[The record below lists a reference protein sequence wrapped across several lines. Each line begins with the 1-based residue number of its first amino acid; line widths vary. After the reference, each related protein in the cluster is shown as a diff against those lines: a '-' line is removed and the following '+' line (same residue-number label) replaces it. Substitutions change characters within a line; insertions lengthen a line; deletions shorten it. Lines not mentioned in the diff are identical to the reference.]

1 MGERHRYEQ
10 GHTTFLG
17 YRIYRKRFLG
27 TAAVVLLLSIAV
39 FSGMLIFFMNTW
51 MSELQEQSQIRFWE
65 GERRLANIQSW
76 TMDYINGL
84 YESTRLMDDVK
95 ALFSAAD
102 EAQYLRERMRNSLGS
117 PQQVRYFPADI
128 KKLFTG
134 NRSRVS
140 GVTLRS
146 MSGMKAIW
154 LERSGDICLSFGY
167 DDLSDVRQL
176 DGFDGILAASCSVRD
191 LQHMNQTIGIIDF
204 WVDCEDIYEKD
215 ENFSADWALLE
226 KDGRMFYDSGLDGR
240 QSLWVE
246 LAAREQEQNGWL
258 SDRDGTRFFY
268 VKFTSDQGGYT
279 YVVVKDTASAMRD
292 NLYMLIA
299 LLAALVL
306 LDAGVLSSSYVS
318 ILADANFLTTIMT
331 MLSDMEGG
339 AFEKIQKMELPVRHR
354 ENEYGMIAVALKDVG
369 MKLSGYIETEYILKL
384 KEQETQMRALQHQ
397 INPHFLYNTLE
408 TLRSKALMQ
417 GDRDMAD
424 AIAMLG
430 ALYRARMHKKESVL
444 LKEEFE
450 LLEMYLKIMALRYGD
465 RFVYQTEL
473 DPEIENMKTVTFWL
487 QPLAEN
493 FFTHGFDRESEYNL
507 LIVSGHAENGGAR
520 IEVLD
525 NGAGADPERLPAI
538 RQSMYEGNDDPEA
551 DIGLRNVY
559 MRLHYF
565 YRDGF
570 EMDID
575 NNAEGGFCISI
586 FIPLHAAGSSLETPS
601 KLIPGKVGENV
612 HVGDRG

>member
-1 MGERHRYEQ
+1 MSR
-10 GHTTFLG
+10 FLG

-27 TAAVVLLLSIAV
+27 TAAMVVLLSVAA
-39 FSGMLIFFMNTW
+39 FSGMLIFWMNTW
-51 MSELQEQSQIRFWE
+51 MSELQEQAQSRFWE
-65 GERRLANIQSW
+65 GERRLDNIQSW
-76 TMDYINGL
+76 TMDYTNGL
-84 YESTRLMDDVK
+84 YENARLMDDVK
-95 ALFSAAD
+95 ALFSAAN
-102 EAQYLRERMRNSLGS
+102 EAQYLKERMQNSLSS

-128 KKLFTG
+128 KKLFIG

-146 MSGMKAIW
+146 LSGMKAIW
-154 LERSGDICLSFGY
+154 LRSGDICLNFGY
-167 DDLSDVRQL
+167 DDPEDVRQL
-176 DGFDGILAASCSVRD
+176 DCFDGILAASCSVRD
-191 LQHMNQTIGIIDF
+191 LQHMSQTIGTIDF
-204 WVDCEDIYEKD
+204 WVDCEDIYEKN
-215 ENFSADWALLE
+215 ENFKANWALLE
-226 KDGRMFYDSGLDGR
+226 KDGKRFYDSGLDGR
-240 QSLWVE
+240 QSLRIE
-246 LAAREQEQNGWL
+246 MAAQEKALEGWL
-258 SDRDGTRFFY
+258 TDRDGNRFYY
-268 VKFTSDQGGYT
+268 VKFESDRCSYT

-292 NLYMLIA
+292 NAYMMIA

-318 ILADANFLTTIMT
+318 ILADSNFLTTIMR

-354 ENEYGMIAVALKDVG
+354 ENEYGMIAVALKEVG

-430 ALYRARMHKKESVL
+430 TLYRARMHKKESVL

-465 RFVYQTEL
+465 RFVYQIEL
-473 DPEIENMKTVTFWL
+473 DPQIENMKTVTFWL

-507 LIVSGHAENGGAR
+507 LIVSGHAEKGGAR

-525 NGAGADPERLPAI
+525 NGSGVDPARIPAI

-559 MRLHYF
+559 MRLRYF

-570 EMDID
+570 KMDIG
-575 NNAEGGFCISI
+575 NNAEGGFRISI
-586 FIPLHAAGSSLETPS
+586 FIPCS
-601 KLIPGKVGENV
+601 KMQGKVGENV
-612 HVGDRG
+612 HVDDRG

>member
-1 MGERHRYEQ
+1 MGRF
-10 GHTTFLG
+10 HTTFLG
-17 YRIYRKRFLG
+17 YRIYRKKFLG

-51 MSELQEQSQIRFWE
+51 MADLQEQSQNRFWE
-65 GERRLANIQSW
+65 GERRLSNIQSW
-76 TMDYINGL
+76 TLDYTNEL
-84 YESTRLMDDVK
+84 YENTRLMDDAK
-95 ALFSAAD
+95 ALFSSMD
-102 EAQYLRERMRNSLGS
+102 EAQYLRERMRNSLNS
-117 PQQVRYFPADI
+117 SQQVKYLPAEF

-146 MSGMKAIW
+146 LSGMKTIW
-154 LERSGDICLSFGY
+154 LEKSGDICLSFDY
-167 DDLSDVRQL
+167 DDPEDVKQIS
-176 DGFDGILAASCSVRD
+176 GFGGILASSCSVRD
-191 LQHMNQTIGIIDF
+191 PQHMSQTIGVIDF

-215 ENFSADWALLE
+215 ESFRADWALLDR
-226 KDGRMFYDSGLDGR
+226 DGQIFYDSGLTGQQAAR
-240 QSLWVE
+240 ME
-246 LAAREQEQNGWL
+246 LAARETEQKGWL
-258 SDRDGTRFFY
+258 RDIDSNRFFY
-268 VKFTSDQGGYT
+268 VKFESGQSNYT
-279 YVVVKDTASAMRD
+279 YLVVKDTDSAMRD
-292 NLYMLIA
+292 NIYVLTA

-306 LDAGVLSSSYVS
+306 LDVGVLSSSYVS
-318 ILADANFLTTIMT
+318 IQADANFLTTIMT

-339 AFEKIQKMELPVRHR
+339 DFEKIQKMELPVNHK

-369 MKLSGYIETEYILKL
+369 MKLNGYIETEYILKL

-430 ALYRARMHKKESVL
+430 TLYRARMHKKESVL

-450 LLEMYLKIMALRYGD
+450 LLEMYLKIMTMRHGD
-465 RFVYQTEL
+465 KFVYQMEL
-473 DPEIENMKTVTFWL
+473 DPEIENMQTVTFWL

-525 NGAGADPERLPAI
+525 NGSGADPKLLPEI
-538 RQSMYEGNDDPEA
+538 RQNMYEGNDDPEA

-559 MRLHYF
+559 MRLNYF

-586 FIPLHAAGSSLETPS
+586 FIP
-601 KLIPGKVGENV
+601 GKVGENV